1 MNTRDFTQNGSVTVY
16 CGAVWHVAKPEFV
29 HSSPEQSL
37 EHIPQ
42 GAIAVGSDGRILKCG
57 AKSDVIKQFAHAA
70 VKDFG
75 AAHIFPG
82 LIDAH
87 VHFPQTAMIASYGES
102 LLGWLEKHAFP
113 EERKFSND
121 AYAQNIAKTFCRQL
135 CKNGTTT
142 AAVFGSC
149 HESST
154 HVLFDAFESTGLR
167 GIIGKISMNQNVPK
181 DIQTPCDDDEKS
193 LQTLIH
199 KWHGKHDRLFYAL
212 TPRFAPACS
221 EAMMSRHAD
230 VMKSHPTVYLQTHAS
245 ENKAEVEWVKSLFP
259 NDRDYLSVYHRF
271 GLLGPRTL
279 MAHSIYYSKHEWNLA
294 KETQTKLI
302 HCPSS
307 NLFLGSGLFDY
318 GEAVAHSL
326 SVGIASDV
334 GGGSTFSIW
343 KNMADAYRIQ
353 RLRSGNVHPA
363 TLLHLATTGGAKALS
378 MQEKIGNFEI
388 GKQADFVVIDAGE
401 DEMFS
406 LRTERSTSLTDL
418 LFGII
423 FLADDR
429 NTVATYAGGEKVYER
444 GH

>member
-1 MNTRDFTQNGSVTVY
+1 MNTKNTQLSGSVTVY
-16 CGAVWHVAKPEFV
+16 CGTVWHVAKPELV
-29 HSSPEQSL
+29 HSSPERSI

-42 GAIAVGSDGRILKCG
+42 GAIAVGSDGRILACSTK
-57 AKSDVIKQFAHAA
+57 ADVLKTFPAA
-70 VKDFG
+70 TVKDFG

-82 LIDAH
+82 MVDAH

-113 EERKFSND
+113 EERKFSD
-121 AYAQNIAKTFCRQL
+121 EEYARKIAQSFCRQL
-135 CKNGTTT
+135 AKNGTTT

-154 HVLFDAFESTGLR
+154 HTLFEAFESLGLR
-167 GIIGKISMNQNVPK
+167 GIIGKISMNQNVPA
-181 DIQTPCDDDEKS
+181 DIQTPCIDDEKS
-193 LQTLIH
+193 LQSLIH
-199 KWHGKHDRLFYAL
+199 KWHGKHGRLFYAL

-221 EAMMSRHAD
+221 EAMLTRHSD

-245 ENKAEVEWVKSLFP
+245 ENKAEVEWVRSLFP
-259 NDRDYLSVYHRF
+259 KDRDYLSVYHRF
-271 GLLGPRTL
+271 GLLGPQTL

-353 RLRSGNVHPA
+353 RLRNGNIHPA
-363 TLLHLATTGGAKALS
+363 TLLHLATTGGAQALN
-378 MQEKIGNFEI
+378 MHDKIGNFSV
-388 GKQADFVVIDAGE
+388 GKQADFVVVDDGS
-401 DEMFS
+401 DELFS
-406 LRTERSTSLTDL
+406 LRTGRSGSLTDL

-429 NTVATYAGGEKVYER
+429 NTVATYAGGAKIYER
-444 GH
+444 AN